1 MRNDVS
7 GSAPAS
13 FRYNN
18 PGAQYPSTEA
28 ARFGQTGYGII
39 GGGHKIARFPSP
51 VNGAASNLDL
61 LNRKYT
67 GMTIGAAGT
76 KWTGAYGF
84 GVPGYD
90 PNSML
95 TKAMLDD
102 VSQAIPLLKA
112 IAGRESGRGNNL
124 TEKQWRQAHAMFKLG
139 SADKYVDS
147 RPPDTPIT
155 PPPPG
160 TKTGA
165 GLLKRA
171 QPHIGEEY
179 RNVLVPKNNS
189 GWKGPWDCAEFMS
202 WLVFQ
207 EAQILFGCLDD
218 DADPKIADAYTGAW
232 QRDVAKKGKAV
243 SVDEAAATVG
253 GIVLRFPP
261 GPGEMGHIALCD
273 GKGGTVEAKGQRY
286 GVVADTVH
294 GRTWHTGVLIPGITY
309 VAPGTTPPKVDQPDI
324 VYEPGAP
331 NMEKEIIFKIQL
343 ALAVKGFDPGEIDG
357 DYGPNTQAASSVPQ
371 VSRSMGRWGRKR
383 PRPWGF
389 HSWPRR
395 KARSSPETGVTGWAR
410 IPCYRSSSAC
420 WAPREGRRPTDP
432 PGPARTSTIFSC
444 CCPCCRRRR
453 PGRRSR
459 SRSSCLS
466 YWPAS
471 RSGRWRPHPCRA
483 RCRRMSVRCCRCCSS
498 SWALGDDAGKA
509 PDETGRTAGDGP
521 RRRGDRMSEAPG
533 KAGAISRCKV
543 RSR

>member
-1 MRNDVS
+1 MANGIGPSTNESTATMRNDVS

-28 ARFGQTGYGII
+28 ARFGQTGFGII

-51 VNGAASNLDL
+51 VNGAASNFDL

-124 TEKQWRQAHAMFKLG
+124 TEEQWRQAHAMFKLG
-139 SADKYVDS
+139 SADKYLAG
-147 RPPDTPIT
+147 RPAEPPIT
-155 PPPPG
+155 PAAG

-171 QPHIGEEY
+171 REHIGEEY
-179 RNVLVPKNNS
+179 RNVLVPKNKAD
-189 GWKGPWDCAEFMS
+189 WKGPWDCAEFTS

-207 EAQILFGCLDD
+207 EAQILYGCLDD
-218 DADPKIADAYTGAW
+218 DARPAEADAYTGAW
-232 QRDVAKKGKAV
+232 RRDVAKKGKSV

-273 GKGGTVEAKGQRY
+273 GKGGTVEAKGRRY

-294 GRTWHTGVLIPGITY
+294 GRQWHTGVLIPGIDY

-343 ALAVKGFDPGEIDG
+343 ALAVRGFDPGEIDG
-357 DYGPNTQAASSVPQ
+357 DYGPNTQAAVADFQRASGLAVDGA
-371 VSRSMGRWGRKR
+371 VG
-383 PRPWGF
+383 
-389 HSWPRR
+389 
-395 KARSSPETGVTGWAR
+395 PETAEALGISLVAEEEGPVQPGNGGDGLGSNPLLSLILGLLGSTG
-410 IPCYRSSSAC
+410 
-420 WAPREGRRPTDP
+420 RPTAD
-432 PGPARTSTIFSC
+432 GPARPGQDIDYLQLLLPLLQATPAGAQIQIAELLLKLLTGKPLGSPTLTPQPS
-444 CCPCCRRRR
+444 PM
-453 PGRRSR
+453 PTDVGSLLSLLLQLLGGRR
-459 SRSSCLS
+459 
-466 YWPAS
+466 
-471 RSGRWRPHPCRA
+471 
-483 RCRRMSVRCCRCCSS
+483 
-498 SWALGDDAGKA
+498 
-509 PDETGRTAGDGP
+509 
-521 RRRGDRMSEAPG
+521 
-533 KAGAISRCKV
+533 
-543 RSR
+543 